1 MKGPIKLSEHI
12 KSSPGEK
19 VPRGGTMCANCE
31 YLVDAQKKIC
41 GEPNFIAWNGS
52 KFIPTD
58 DVHEYCSI
66 WWSPKKEQAR
76 QRFDSVRDSQE
87 KG

>member
-1 MKGPIKLSEHI
+1 MKGPVKLSEHG
-12 KSSPGEK
+12 KSHPGEK

-31 YLVDAQKKIC
+31 YLKDAQKKIC

-52 KFIPTD
+52 HFIPTD

-66 WWSPKKEQAR
+66 WWSPKKEQPR
-76 QRFDSVRDSQE
+76 QRFDSVRDSQKE
-87 KG
+87 K